1 MRAMSWRPPFVLC
14 RLACVVFAVIA
25 VAGVLV
31 PDVLARPKGKLV
43 PDTGVYLGVSL
54 PDWDDRPYGNVR
66 SFEQMIGR
74 RLAIDHRYWGWR
86 QRWPSDYERWDVR
99 EGRIPMVSWVYKRAG
114 KLRRIN
120 SGSWDR
126 VIRRHATR
134 VRRFG
139 HPLFL
144 RWGWE
149 MNNNH
154 APWSGYQ
161 NGRDPEKFV
170 RSWRRIVRIF
180 RRVGAR
186 NAVFVWCPSRK
197 SDPAVPWNAARHY
210 YPGDRYVDWVCTEA
224 YNWGTI
230 QDWSSWH
237 DFAWLVGPN
246 YRRFA
251 DRKPMM
257 IGESGSAEQGGSKA
271 AWILQAGDQMSSA
284 FPNIAAYVWF
294 NKVDQNVDW
303 RVNSSQASLDAYRE
317 LGGRSYFS
325 VMQ

>member
-1 MRAMSWRPPFVLC
+1 LRRRVCA
-14 RLACVVFAVIA
+14 VFAAIA
-25 VAGVLV
+25 VAVALV
-31 PDVLARPKGKLV
+31 PDALARPKGKLV
-43 PDTGVYLGVSL
+43 PETGVYLGASV
-54 PDWDDRPYGNVR
+54 PGWDDRPYDNVR

-74 RLAIDHRYWGWR
+74 KLAIDHHYWGWR

-99 EGRIPMVSWVYKRAG
+99 QGRIPMVSWVYQGSG
-114 KLRRIN
+114 KLRAIT
-120 SGSWDR
+120 SGRWDR
-126 VIRRHATR
+126 VIRRHARR

-149 MNNNH
+149 MNNDS

-180 RRVGAR
+180 RHVGAR

-210 YPGDRYVDWVCTEA
+210 YPGDRYVGWVCTEA
-224 YNWGTI
+224 YNWGTSR
-230 QDWSSWH
+230 DWSSWH
-237 DFAWLVGPN
+237 DFAWLAGPN

-257 IGESGSAEQGGSKA
+257 IGESASAEQGGSKA
-271 AWILQAGDQMSSA
+271 AWILQAGDQMSST
-284 FPNIAAYVWF
+284 FRNIAAYVWF

-303 RVNSSQASLDAYRE
+303 RVNSSQASVDAYRE
-317 LGGRSYFS
+317 LGRRAYFS
-325 VMQ
+325 VMR